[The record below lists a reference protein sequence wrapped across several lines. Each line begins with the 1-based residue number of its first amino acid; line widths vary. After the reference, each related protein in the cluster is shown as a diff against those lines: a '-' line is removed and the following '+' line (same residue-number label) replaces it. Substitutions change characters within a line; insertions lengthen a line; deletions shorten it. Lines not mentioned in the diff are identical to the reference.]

1 MSLPTPRDT
10 QRDSGPTRLAAP
22 LLRPGWLTT
31 ANCATAA
38 RPGLCWSDQTTGGT
52 RDAARLRR
60 HVVDTRHRLTRGDDT
75 LRLQLTLG
83 QEERGDLTVVRAAGI
98 DPPARLPLEK
108 PW

>member
-1 MSLPTPRDT
+1 MVDGRELRHRGMSWAV
-10 QRDSGPTRLAAP
+10 LA
-22 LLRPGWLTT
+22 
-31 ANCATAA
+31 
-38 RPGLCWSDQTTGGT
+38 DQTTGGT

-83 QEERGDLTVVRAAGI
+83 QEERGDLTVVGAAGI
-98 DPPARLPLEK
+98 DAPARLPLEK